1 MHSTKDDDESVVQ
14 YRIWCDMKE
23 NVVHMDVKGFDNAD
37 DAMAFAD
44 WLSELPFDEDEMHV
58 LH

>member
-1 MHSTKDDDESVVQ
+1 MHFEDDDDDGFVQ
-14 YRIWCDMKE
+14 YRIWCDTKK
-23 NVVHMDVKGFDNAD
+23 NVVHMDVKGFETTE

-44 WLSELPFDEDEMHV
+44 WLSELPIEGCERHV

>member
-1 MHSTKDDDESVVQ
+1 MDERLVRYS
-14 YRIWCDMKE
+14 IWCDTKK
-23 NVVHMDVKGFDNAD
+23 NRVRMDVSGFENSE

-44 WLSELPFDEDEMHV
+44 WLSEMAVDEDEPLI